1 MPQKSVSVP
10 NWSQL
15 FLLNL
20 GKIFALFGI
29 NLFMFDAIDRKKGV
43 FIFVLYGW
51 CPYIFYMVDVSLFVV
66 MPSRIRTF
74 YHVSLHIF
82 LIKLKFAYAVA

>member
-51 CPYIFYMVDVSLFVV
+51 CPSLSLFVV